1 MLREVTGKQLFGLF
15 VTITFYNFYSPSNQL
30 KIYHQDVRGLRSV
43 DLPQVPSVNGE
54 PLSPNIGL
62 DANVNEATVGM
73 EKMKIRNNTKQHGNQ
88 EIKFDEKVL
97 HCAWHPTNNTIAVA
111 GKTGLCLYKV

>member
-1 MLREVTGKQLFGLF
+1 MLL
-15 VTITFYNFYSPSNQL
+15 IYYSNQL

-43 DLPQVPSVNGE
+43 DLPQIPNVNGE
-54 PLSPNIGL
+54 ALSPNTAI
-62 DANVNEATVGM
+62 DINMHETVSGM
-73 EKMKIRNNTKQHGNQ
+73 EKMKIKSSKAQNQ
-88 EIKFDEKVL
+88 DIKFDEKVL